1 MPPIP
6 PSEPSLITPV
16 HPDNRVPLSGVL
28 SSAALEAQELAG
40 LGNRFQGLVAELMQ
54 ASTGAV
60 QADRI
65 VQAQGL
71 DGLVQRLSALSTF
84 LEALGANLP
93 PDWAVDPSLAAKNLS
108 LDQSVRRFGR
118 RAGDRIPAP
127 PVAGDVD
134 LF

>member
-1 MPPIP
+1 M
-6 PSEPSLITPV
+6 
-16 HPDNRVPLSGVL
+16 R
-28 SSAALEAQELAG
+28 
-40 LGNRFQGLVAELMQ
+40 
-54 ASTGAV
+54 ASTGAD
-60 QADRI
+60 QTDRI

-71 DGLVQRLSALSTF
+71 DGLVQRLNALSTF

-93 PDWAVDPSLAAKNLS
+93 ADWTVDPRLAAINLS

-118 RAGDRIPAP
+118 RAGDRVPAP

>member
-1 MPPIP
+1 MTPLP
-6 PSEPSLITPV
+6 PSDPSFDISTPS
-16 HPDNRVPLSGVL
+16 DNRVPLSGVL
-28 SSAALEAQELAG
+28 SAAALEAQELAG
-40 LGNRFQGLVAELMQ
+40 LGNRFQGLVAELMR
-54 ASTGAV
+54 ASTGAD
-60 QADRI
+60 QTDRI

-71 DGLVQRLSALSTF
+71 DGLVQRLNALSTF

-93 PDWAVDPSLAAKNLS
+93 ADWTVDPRLAAKNLS

-118 RAGDRIPAP
+118 RAGDRVPAP